1 MSKKL
6 GFIGC
11 GNMGK
16 AMIHG
21 VLASGKC
28 GVNDILASA
37 KTESSREK
45 NAAELGIRLTADNK
59 SVAEFADI
67 LFLAVKPQ
75 YYEEVIAEI
84 KDTVSD
90 DEIIVSIAPGKSLSW
105 FDEMFGKSLKVIRT
119 MPNTPAMV
127 GEGMMGVCANA
138 LCRVLSF
145 RFSPQGQC
153 GKCWQSTNYAKE
165 ASMVQSVTYQS
176 ETKTVHFQGKSIVL
190 ESLTPVLSPKEK
202 EKRKKE
208 IERCLYEVF
217 SKYRR
222 ASDTPA

>member
-1 MSKKL
+1 MNEEWSNDACR
-6 GFIGC
+6 GYVI
-11 GNMGK
+11 K
-16 AMIHG
+16 AMENCGFHAKDIHQ
-21 VLASGKC
+21 VL
-28 GVNDILASA
+28 V
-37 KTESSREK
+37 
-45 NAAELGIRLTADNK
+45 EL
-59 SVAEFADI
+59 
-67 LFLAVKPQ
+67 
-75 YYEEVIAEI
+75 YEV
-84 KDTVSD
+84 
-90 DEIIVSIAPGKSLSW
+90 
-105 FDEMFGKSLKVIRT
+105 
-119 MPNTPAMV
+119 
-127 GEGMMGVCANA
+127 
-138 LCRVLSF
+138 F

-153 GKCWQSTNYAKE
+153 GKYWQSTNYAKE